1 MDLALLGRLLDAAG
15 LPRPEDPDI
24 AVLLRADG
32 DAVARVRLFI
42 DMGVSPDETVA
53 ILRTLT
59 DGLGQATAM
68 MRDSALNKLLV
79 PGEDEIQLA
88 QASQEF
94 AQRAR
99 PDLLSM
105 IGDLFL
111 MRLRSSLEVEAI
123 TAAER
128 AAGRLPGARDVT
140 VAFADVVGFTEL
152 GEQLA
157 PYDLERL
164 ARRLADAAREAA
176 STPVR
181 FVKSVGDAVM
191 LVSPEPMPLLLA
203 MLNLV
208 ELAPANDLP
217 PLRIGVA
224 SGSAVT
230 RAGDWFGSPVNLA
243 SRVTAAARPGT
254 VLVADSTR
262 ALIDDD
268 PAPVQ
273 WSSAGAHRLKGVS
286 GRVSLFRV
294 RRVSTVE

>member
-1 MDLALLGRLLDAAG
+1 
-15 LPRPEDPDI
+15 
-24 AVLLRADG
+24 
-32 DAVARVRLFI
+32 
-42 DMGVSPDETVA
+42 
-53 ILRTLT
+53 
-59 DGLGQATAM
+59 M
-68 MRDSALNKLLV
+68 MRDSALNMLLV

-94 AQRAR
+94 ARKAM
-99 PDLLSM
+99 PDLLAM

-128 AAGRLPGARDVT
+128 AAGRLPGARHVT

-152 GEQLA
+152 GEQLS
-157 PYDLERL
+157 PYDLELL

-176 STPVR
+176 RTPVR

-191 LVSPEPMPLLLA
+191 LVSPEPTPLVLA
-203 MLNLV
+203 MLNLA
-208 ELAPANDLP
+208 EIASANDLP

-243 SRVTAAARPGT
+243 SRVSAAAQPGT
-254 VLVADSTR
+254 VFVADSTR

-268 PAPVQ
+268 ADVQ
-273 WSSAGAHRLKGVS
+273 WSSAGAHRLKGVR
-286 GRVSLFRV
+286 GKVSLFRV
-294 RRVSTVE
+294 RRASAPRAE